1 MCVVFGG
8 KSAVALWHVH
18 HYYNFYALNAF
29 NFTFVHFLYL
39 VSAVACVGLGSDGP
53 ELGFWFKKL
62 KKTTGFPQM
71 YCKY

>member
-29 NFTFVHFLYL
+29 NFTFVRFLYL
-39 VSAVACVGLGSDGP
+39 VSADTSVCVGSDVSD
-53 ELGFWFKKL
+53 LGFWFTKQNMSITCKSKL
-62 KKTTGFPQM
+62 QT
-71 YCKY
+71 